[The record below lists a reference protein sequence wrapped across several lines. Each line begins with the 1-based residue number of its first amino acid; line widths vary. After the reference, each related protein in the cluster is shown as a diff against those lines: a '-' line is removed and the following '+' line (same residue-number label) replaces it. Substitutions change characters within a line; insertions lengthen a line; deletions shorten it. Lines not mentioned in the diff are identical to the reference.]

1 MDVVLRW
8 QQAEGRR
15 HALEGAFPPRP
26 DERFTTLC
34 GDEVTV
40 TVRDVPQLGG
50 HWFDP
55 TCIECRAVW
64 LARC

>member
-1 MDVVLRW
+1 MLRW

-15 HALEGAFPPRP
+15 HALEGRAP
-26 DERFTTLC
+26 DEGGSFTTLC

-40 TVRDVPQLGG
+40 QRADIIELGG

-55 TCIECRAVW
+55 TCVSCDSAWRA
-64 LARC
+64 R